1 MQIRIAEWTAVPV
14 MLAVFTF
21 TVPCFAQSN
30 SSGNALA
37 TTISADHES
46 LMSDKNTSTGSAT
59 NAAPA
64 DADSGAATSSTGAA
78 NWERSATEAA
88 RNIEIAAENAYDG
101 MKQNVNDFSLA
112 TKVQAVLHEN
122 KYTRSSDV
130 HATATNGVVTLTGQV
145 PTEESA
151 RRAQEIVASIYG
163 VKAVNNDLN
172 YPHRKVE
179 RATPPD
185 SVSTGVAHPP
195 YSKTAPV
202 ESAPAGH

>member
-1 MQIRIAEWTAVPV
+1 
-14 MLAVFTF
+14 
-21 TVPCFAQSN
+21 
-30 SSGNALA
+30 
-37 TTISADHES
+37 
-46 LMSDKNTSTGSAT
+46 
-59 NAAPA
+59 
-64 DADSGAATSSTGAA
+64 
-78 NWERSATEAA
+78 
-88 RNIEIAAENAYDG
+88 

-130 HATATNGVVTLTGQV
+130 HVTATNGVVTLTGQV